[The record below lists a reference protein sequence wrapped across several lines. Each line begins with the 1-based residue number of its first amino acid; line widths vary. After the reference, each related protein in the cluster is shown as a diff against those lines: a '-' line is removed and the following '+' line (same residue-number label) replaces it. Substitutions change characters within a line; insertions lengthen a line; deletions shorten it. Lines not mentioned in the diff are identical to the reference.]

1 LSADE
6 RLTLATMVLDA
17 GARLDLRDTVLFTSS
32 GGRADGAASNRERGG
47 GRRIPYRGLIRL
59 GSGSCC
65 CCSVSEGEEF
75 KPEESL
81 LLADAAAVERSGVG
95 QTRQM
100 TLKIARANPP
110 VGTR

>member
-1 LSADE
+1 
-6 RLTLATMVLDA
+6 
-17 GARLDLRDTVLFTSS
+17 
-32 GGRADGAASNRERGG
+32 
-47 GRRIPYRGLIRL
+47 
-59 GSGSCC
+59 
-65 CCSVSEGEEF
+65 VSEGEEF

-100 TLKIARANPP
+100 TLEIARANPP